1 MLSVDWADGYS
12 QRENIPQPE
21 EESRLIKSR
30 VNCNNCNVYCKDIM
44 VFIMQCRK
52 SKRGAN
58 NPLSWRNTLWF
69 LFFTSWTS
77 DLSDKEI
84 LKVCIGKNTVISIL
98 TNPKTTPFKHKKK
111 DNQTLTTS
119 Q

>member
-58 NPLSWRNTLWF
+58 NPLRWWNTLWF
-69 LFFTSWTS
+69 SFFTSWTS

-84 LKVCIGKNTVISIL
+84 LKVCIGKNTIISI
-98 TNPKTTPFKHKKK
+98 NK
-111 DNQTLTTS
+111 S
-119 Q
+119 